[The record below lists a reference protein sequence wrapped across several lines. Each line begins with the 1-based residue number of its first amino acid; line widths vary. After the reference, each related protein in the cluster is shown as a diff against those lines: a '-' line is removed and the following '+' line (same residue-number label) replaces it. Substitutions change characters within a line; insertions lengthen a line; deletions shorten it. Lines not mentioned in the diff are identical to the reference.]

1 MFKSLRYYS
10 RMLQLA
16 LLFSRFGASL
26 SLARLGVPLWYC
38 RLIHLIRKRKLP
50 EREGQRLRLALEA
63 MGPTFIK
70 LGQVLSTRAD
80 LVSEEVAEDLSLLQ
94 DSIPPFPTDE
104 AIAIIEQDFEC
115 RLSDLFSFFDKEPV
129 AAASIAQVHFATTV
143 SGKEVAVKVLRP
155 FVREAFSKDI
165 GLLYWLAGKME
176 RHVPRMRR
184 LKPLEV
190 VRTVEQ
196 SISKE
201 VDLRLEA
208 ASAQKLRDNMLEDD
222 GIYIPEVDWM
232 RTSQNVLTI
241 ERVHGTPISDVEELK
256 KQGHDLNQ
264 LITKAAN
271 SLFKQVFR
279 DGFFHADLHPGN
291 IFVNTRG
298 DIILVDF
305 GIMGQIGRKDQMF
318 IAEIFRGFLN
328 EDYRRVAEVHIL
340 AGYVPAHH
348 SVEDFE
354 LACMAIGKPILGR
367 PLEQISLG
375 KLLGQLFAITALYD
389 METQPQLLL
398 LQKNMVMI
406 EGISR
411 MLNPSINM
419 WQLAQPLMEEW
430 GTKHMSIKGKINLLK
445 EGAEDFLY
453 HLPLIR
459 KEISHHLRHSFNDG
473 IKLHPETVAH
483 LTANGRHEN
492 TLTKGILLVLV
503 AGLAAL
509 ALYI

>member
-1 MFKSLRYYS
+1 MFKSLRYYF
-10 RMLQLA
+10 RLLQLA
-16 LLFSRFGASL
+16 LMFSRFGASL

-38 RLIHLIRKRKLP
+38 RIIHLIRKRGLP
-50 EREGQRLRLALEA
+50 KREGERLRLALEA

-80 LVSEEVAEDLSLLQ
+80 LVGEEVAEDLSLLQ
-94 DSIPPFPTDE
+94 DSIPPFPTDH
-104 AIAIIEQDFEC
+104 AIAIIEKDFGC
-115 RLSDLFSFFDKEPV
+115 PLTQLFNYFEREPV
-129 AAASIAQVHFATTV
+129 AAASIAQVHFATTAE
-143 SGKEVAVKVLRP
+143 GKEVAVKVLRP
-155 FVREAFSKDI
+155 FVREAFNKDI
-165 GLLYWLAGKME
+165 SLLYWLAAKME
-176 RHVPRMRR
+176 RHLPKMRR

-208 ASAQKLRDNMLEDD
+208 ASAQQLRDNMLHEE

-241 ERVHGTPISDVEELK
+241 ERIHGTPISEVEELR

-264 LITKAAN
+264 LIAKSAN

-291 IFVNTRG
+291 IFVSADG
-298 DIILVDF
+298 DLILVDF
-305 GIMGQIGRKDQMF
+305 GIMGQIDRKDQMF

-328 EDYRRVAEVHIL
+328 EDYRKVAQVHIL

-348 SVEDFE
+348 SVEDFA

-375 KLLGQLFAITALYD
+375 KLLGQLFAITALYE

-411 MLNPSINM
+411 MLNPGINM
-419 WQLAQPLMEEW
+419 WQLAQPLMEQW
-430 GTKHMSIKGKINLLK
+430 GTQYMSLKGKIHLLK
-445 EGAEDFLY
+445 EEGEDILH
-453 HLPLIR
+453 HLPIIR
-459 KEISHHLRHSFNDG
+459 KEISHHLRHSFG
-473 IKLHPETVAH
+473 EGFKLHPETVAS
-483 LTANGRHEN
+483 LNAQRQTEN
-492 TLTKGILLVLV
+492 TLLKGLILVLLIGV
-503 AGLAAL
+503 AIIFS
-509 ALYI
+509 YI